1 MFFPLLLAILGAAAG
16 AYFAVIKTK
25 REKLWTERYTRL
37 GSALEKANILNRF
50 LDSELNGEH
59 QINGLTSQEKAK
71 LDEVWPITRYE
82 LAKEMVMLQMLF
94 SEPDFS
100 TAKASW
106 VGLET
111 KLFDL
116 VEEGSSYDGH
126 EYVAKAAPHAAALES
141 ALIDLSRKRCLG
153 WF

>member
-25 REKLWTERYTRL
+25 REKLWTERYARL

-71 LDEVWPITRYE
+71 LDEAWPITRYE

-94 SEPDFS
+94 SETDFS

-111 KLFDL
+111 RLFDL
-116 VEEGSSYDGH
+116 IEEGSSHDGH
-126 EYVAKAAPHAAALES
+126 EYVAKASPHAAALES
-141 ALIDLSRKRCLG
+141 ALIDLSRKKCLG